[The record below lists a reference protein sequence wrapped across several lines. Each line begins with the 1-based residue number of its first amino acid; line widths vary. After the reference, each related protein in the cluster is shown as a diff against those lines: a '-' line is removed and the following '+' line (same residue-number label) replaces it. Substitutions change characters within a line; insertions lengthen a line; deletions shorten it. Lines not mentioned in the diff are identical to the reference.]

1 MKIMNRLRWISTLAA
16 AGCLLVAAG
25 CGGGGGGGVANLED
39 PGPVGDD
46 GGTPVAACDPADAD
60 TFDSCGVGVV
70 TVTDADG
77 DVLSYAVDIV
87 SLRLERAGGDIVET
101 LPATTRIDFADYVEL
116 SELLGAPRLPPG
128 TYVGGSMTLDFTKAE
143 IVVEQD
149 GQAVMANV
157 VDAEG
162 NALTQATIDVALS
175 GDRTQ
180 FSIAAGRTALLALD
194 FDLESSN
201 EVDAEASPPVVT
213 VQPVLLAEVNPIEE
227 KELRVRGVLEA
238 VDSTGNAYQVD
249 VRPLGRGDG
258 RFGDV
263 SVRVTDETT
272 YDIDGELFTG
282 ADGLAALAALPE
294 DTLTVAFGVLS
305 TSEAAFTAQ
314 SVLAGSS
321 VPGIESDTV
330 VGTVVARAGDELTVR
345 GATVVR
351 SGEEPNAFFD
361 SVTVTVGPATEVTRP
376 VDPIDGLTTSAISVG
391 QQVRI
396 FGVANVPV
404 VEEDDGD
411 DGEID
416 PAAPLILPPLEVD
429 ATEGR
434 VQLLRSQVSGI
445 VADNQAGL
453 LTLDLAFMNTR
464 GADVFDFAGTG
475 LAPEFDADPTAYEI
489 DTNGLGADAPVGGA
503 ARVFG
508 YVNAFGE
515 APPDFEAFTT
525 VQFEDLRAVF
535 RFIFNPRLADQ
546 AFSSIGAD
554 GVALNAEALE
564 RGRIRVPGLRV
575 PLGAPQILPMLV
587 PADEPSRYAIVNGD
601 STEMFEDF
609 AAFSEALALALDGTT
624 LVRSITAAGAYA
636 PLATTLEARS
646 LVVVLRPPA
655 SAL

>member
-1 MKIMNRLRWISTLAA
+1 MKIMNRLRWISTLA
-16 AGCLLVAAG
+16 GVGLLAVTAG
-25 CGGGGGGGVANLED
+25 CGGGGGGSANLD
-39 PGPVGDD
+39 NPGPVGD
-46 GGTPVAACDPADAD
+46 GGDTPVSVCDPNDAD

-87 SLRLERAGGDIVET
+87 SLRLERASGDIVET
-101 LPATTRIDFADYVEL
+101 LPGTTRIDFADYVEL

-128 TYVGGSMTLDFTKAE
+128 TYVGGSMTLDFTNAE
-143 IVVEQD
+143 VVVEQD
-149 GQAVMANV
+149 GEAVLASV

-162 NALTQATIDVALS
+162 NALAQTTIEVTLT
-175 GDRTQ
+175 DRTQ
-180 FSIAAGRTALLALD
+180 FSIAAGRAALLALD

-201 EVDAEASPPVVT
+201 EVDAEVSPPLVT
-213 VQPVLLAEVNPIEE
+213 VQPVLLAEVNPIEQ

-238 VDSTGNAYQVD
+238 VDTTGSAYEVD

-263 SVRVTDETT
+263 AVRVTDQTT
-272 YDIDGELFTG
+272 YDIDGELLTG
-282 ADGLAALAALPE
+282 AEGLAALATLPE
-294 DTLTVAFGVLS
+294 DTLTVAFGILS
-305 TSEAAFTAQ
+305 TGEASFTAD

-330 VGTVVARAGDELTVR
+330 VGTVVAREGDEFTVR

-351 SGEEPNAFFD
+351 SGDEPSAFFD
-361 SVTVTVGPATEVTRP
+361 SVTVSVGPATQVTRP
-376 VDPIDGLTTSAISVG
+376 VDPIEGLTTSAISVG

-404 VEEDDGD
+404 IDEDDDD

-416 PAAPLILPPLEVD
+416 PAAPLILPPLELD

-464 GADVFDFAGTG
+464 GSDVFDFSGTG
-475 LAPEFDADPTAYEI
+475 FAPEMDADPTAYEI
-489 DTNGLGADAPVGGA
+489 DTNGLGAEAPVGGA

-508 YVNAFGE
+508 YVNTFGE

-525 VQFEDLRAVF
+525 VQFEGLRAVF
-535 RFIFNPRLADQ
+535 RFIFNPALGDQ

-575 PLGAPQILPMLV
+575 PLGAPQILPTLV
-587 PADEPSRYAIVNGD
+587 PAGEASRYAIVDGEG
-601 STEMFEDF
+601 TEMFEDF
-609 AAFSEALALALDGTT
+609 ATFADALALRLDGTT

-646 LVVVLRPPA
+646 LVVVLRAPA